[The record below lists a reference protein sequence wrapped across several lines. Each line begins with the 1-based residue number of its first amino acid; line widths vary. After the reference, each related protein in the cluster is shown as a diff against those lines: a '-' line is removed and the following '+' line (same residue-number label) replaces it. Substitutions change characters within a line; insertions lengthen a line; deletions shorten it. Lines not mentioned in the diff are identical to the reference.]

1 MVQGGGVLFGKQSGA
16 KMHQGRVK
24 ITKYRHLTAKLG
36 AWMMKPLAAG
46 FVNGVVA
53 IHAHFV
59 WP

>member
-1 MVQGGGVLFGKQSGA
+1 MVVFCLENKVEPKF
-16 KMHQGRVK
+16 MHQGRVK
-24 ITKYRHLTAKLG
+24 ITKYGHLTAKLG